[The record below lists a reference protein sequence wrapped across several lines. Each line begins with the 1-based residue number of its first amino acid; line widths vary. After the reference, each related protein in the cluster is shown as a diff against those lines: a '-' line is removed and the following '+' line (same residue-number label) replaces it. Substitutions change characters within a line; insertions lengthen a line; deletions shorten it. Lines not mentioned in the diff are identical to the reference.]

1 MKVNLGCGDKPC
13 QAVGWTNVDSFE
25 GVEPDIVADV
35 MDLPFDDGSCEMVY
49 AGHILEHLV
58 YHTEIGAR
66 RGESLTSVT
75 EMLLEVRRILAPY
88 GTACFVGPDY
98 DRAVNDPTA
107 TPEQLHEIIHGN
119 HDRPGAEHQWLSTA
133 TKNHQAIRQ
142 VFPDAWE
149 VDILALSE
157 HWPVVYRATWQFAIL
172 SQ

>member
-35 MDLPFDDGSCEMVY
+35 IDLPFDDGSCEMVY
-49 AGHILEHLV
+49 AGHILEHLDYDKDV
-58 YHTEIGAR
+58 PR
-66 RGESLTSVT
+66 
-75 EMLLEVRRILAPY
+75 MLAEVKRILAPY
-88 GTACFVGPDY
+88 GTACFVGPDH
-98 DRAVNDPTA
+98 DRAVNDLTA

-133 TKNHQAIRQ
+133 EKNRKAIEQ